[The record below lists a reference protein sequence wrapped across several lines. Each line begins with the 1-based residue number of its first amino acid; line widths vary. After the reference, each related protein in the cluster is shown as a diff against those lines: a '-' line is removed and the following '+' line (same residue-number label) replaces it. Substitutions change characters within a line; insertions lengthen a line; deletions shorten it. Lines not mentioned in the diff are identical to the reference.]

1 MDSLHRYGEDAG
13 VLCMKLYEELA
24 MPSSCRTSEDVR
36 VIQVDERR
44 QRFIRSSL
52 FGLGSAMFGVS
63 MSFVPLAIWAIGRER
78 GEISDWRLWALVL
91 FQFLILLMYAWLAQP
106 VINAVRAKKRAA

>member
-1 MDSLHRYGEDAG
+1 MDGLHRYGEDAG
-13 VLCMKLYEELA
+13 VLCMKQHEGSA
-24 MPSSCRTSEDVR
+24 MSSTCRISDDVR

-63 MSFVPLAIWAIGRER
+63 MSFVPLGIWGIGREG
-78 GEISDWRLWALVL
+78 GEISDWRLWALVI